1 MFKLRE
7 EFGKLRD
14 RYDRLV
20 LVNVSFFMFYL
31 KFFFKEKNLYMICY
45 FYLIFYFGY

>member
-31 KFFFKEKNLYMICY
+31 KFFFKEKNLYMICN